1 MIEAL
6 DNRFDDVDSEDRT
19 LALVDIDQFTAV
31 NDMFGH
37 HYGDQLLNA
46 VAQRLRRGLPE
57 NCFVARV
64 SNDVFAIAGAEAD
77 VSPAFLGTLFR
88 EPLCFNG
95 IEHAISVTIGVVR
108 AIDSTES
115 GADRLKDAWIALGQ
129 AKEGGNGRAVYFTAA
144 AGRLAR
150 ERTHQLSAL
159 RHAFSSNRLYLVYQP
174 QIDLASLAVV
184 GVEALLRWQEE
195 DGSFVP
201 PDRFIPIAE
210 SSGLIVEIGTWVLR
224 MALLAGDEL
233 RRAGHHD
240 LVMAVNVSA
249 GQFAHPDFLD
259 MLDGALAASTA
270 GPSGLE
276 LEITESVAIMDPE
289 AVERILEDAARA
301 AYIHD
306 HVAALPQAYAS
317 EVGERGARIAE
328 MVIPLGRQ
336 LGMKVLAEGIET
348 EEQAARLRRLGCH
361 EAQGYLYARPMRL
374 PDLLGWLAEH
384 KEKRA

>member
-1 MIEAL
+1 M
-6 DNRFDDVDSEDRT
+6 
-19 LALVDIDQFTAV
+19 
-31 NDMFGH
+31 
-37 HYGDQLLNA
+37 
-46 VAQRLRRGLPE
+46 
-57 NCFVARV
+57 
-64 SNDVFAIAGAEAD
+64 
-77 VSPAFLGTLFR
+77 
-88 EPLCFNG
+88 
-95 IEHAISVTIGVVR
+95 
-108 AIDSTES
+108 
-115 GADRLKDAWIALGQ
+115 
-129 AKEGGNGRAVYFTAA
+129 
-144 AGRLAR
+144 
-150 ERTHQLSAL
+150 
-159 RHAFSSNRLYLVYQP
+159 
-174 QIDLASLAVV
+174 
-184 GVEALLRWQEE
+184 RWQEE

-289 AVERILEDAARA
+289 AVERILHAIKQRG
-301 AYIHD
+301 IS
-306 HVAALPQAYAS
+306 VAIDDFGTGYSSLSYLDRLPADRIKIDRSFVNALG
-317 EVGERGARIAE
+317 VGERGARIAE